1 MWTASDVEWSLWSSA
16 AADAVPKA
24 KRAAKAPAKG
34 RQQAKGQAKLAV
46 QQPAGTTK
54 RGRTGGSA

>member
-1 MWTASDVEWSLWSSA
+1 VWTASDVERSLWSSA

-24 KRAAKAPAKG
+24 KRPAKAAAKGQK
-34 RQQAKGQAKLAV
+34 QAKGQAKLTV

-54 RGRTGGSA
+54 RGRTGGKA